1 MSDDDKKSIAIRVGR
16 YSPLLE
22 IGANNTID
30 VFHKSIR
37 DFLLQAAEERENFC
51 LKSHRQAH
59 RDLAVLCMKVI
70 IHKDEWLR
78 AQQRENRSLPSIRI
92 YLGEHTFLLYSV
104 RYWRQHLLEAIP
116 PQTPR
121 HKIDEEILSGVH
133 GIVKMWKDDTPLEV
147 LSALGLDAILQVF
160 IELSQ
165 KTPAPRIR
173 RPTERINNAVR
184 LAIQGGHEG
193 CFDILWD
200 RDSLNELTRDRSIFK
215 DHDHF
220 GMSALHAVFAYNH
233 GQLSPQEPTNV
244 IVAMSFFATN
254 IDGFNC
260 LLELGSNELL
270 GIASLGLMTPL
281 HWAVTRPSRRAHFP
295 HEDGEEDITE
305 DIMRSLLRG
314 GADIRRENSR
324 GISVLQWAG
333 RERSQILQAIFSGLD
348 GVQLIQIRHNANIDH
363 SPLWQP
369 LGDLETDSPGR
380 LVPLANAPYTQIRQR
395 DVEEVCETSE
405 PQPARANLWI
415 RIKRRLRLDQG
426 KFKR

>member
-1 MSDDDKKSIAIRVGR
+1 MLDDDKKSIAIRVGR

-173 RPTERINNAVR
+173 RPTERINDAVR

-215 DHDHF
+215 DHDYF
-220 GMSALHAVFAYNH
+220 GMSALYAVFAYNY
-233 GQLSPQEPTNV
+233 GQTFR
-244 IVAMSFFATN
+244 IV
-254 IDGFNC
+254 
-260 LLELGSNELL
+260 
-270 GIASLGLMTPL
+270 SLGLMTLL

-380 LVPLANAPYTQIRQR
+380 LVPLANAPCTQIRQR